1 MILMSSRSLLDVYN
15 TMASK
20 FSRNQYTPAL
30 AAAELACLIITYVAG
45 MGIAIYKLPLLGVP
59 ITAHIYAAA
68 FDVIFAIS
76 LYGSSTRAGNL
87 PLRVLS
93 VLDILS
99 VLGAAF
105 MGLFYFGGFSIP
117 MYALG
122 MGTGFIFTI
131 VFTSA
136 ILFYALR
143 R

>member
-1 MILMSSRSLLDVYN
+1 MSSRSVLDIYN
-15 TMASK
+15 SMAAK

-30 AAAELACLIITYVAG
+30 AAAELACLVITYVAG
-45 MGIAIYKLPLLGVP
+45 MGVAIFKLPLVGGA

-68 FDVIFAIS
+68 FDVIFAIA

-87 PLRVLS
+87 PLRILS

-105 MGLFYFGGFSIP
+105 MGLFYFGGFSIAE
-117 MYALG
+117 YALG
-122 MGTGFIFTI
+122 MGIGFIFTI

-136 ILFYALR
+136 ILFYAMR